1 MILLHTPKK
10 SFNINIFDVFERKV
24 SLNCMLSDTFYID
37 KSEKVLYSVTFLIIT
52 SFHTGVNCIKLSFY
66 F

>member
-1 MILLHTPKK
+1 MGWSK
-10 SFNINIFDVFERKV
+10 KV
-24 SLNCMLSDTFYID
+24 SLNSILSDTFYID
-37 KSEKVLYSVTFLIIT
+37 KSEKILYSVTFLIIT